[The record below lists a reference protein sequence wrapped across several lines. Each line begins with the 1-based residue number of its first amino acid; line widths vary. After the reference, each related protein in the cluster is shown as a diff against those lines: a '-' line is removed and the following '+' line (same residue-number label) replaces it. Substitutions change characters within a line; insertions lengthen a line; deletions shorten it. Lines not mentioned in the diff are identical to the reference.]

1 MSNYRLFPCALFST
15 LLLMCGCVS
24 DVKNESPDAVVSTG
38 GVGPKGI
45 IRHIIFASDPQYPW
59 SKDKKTQRTV
69 WALCRTCN
77 RRTSYCNPA
86 PRLTRLVLKTSSE
99 INILRYKNGVPEPWA
114 GPAITRSS

>member
-24 DVKNESPDAVVSTG
+24 DVENESPDAVVSTG

-59 SKDKKTQRTV
+59 SKDKKNTEDSLG
-69 WALCRTCN
+69 ALPHRQ
-77 RRTSYCNPA
+77 SQD
-86 PRLTRLVLKTSSE
+86 VLLQS
-99 INILRYKNGVPEPWA
+99 
-114 GPAITRSS
+114 RSSVNEVSTEDLDRKSVV